1 MLNFRFFFLYIMTLF
16 FDVNVILVS
25 FLVSTTIAILVIFGN
40 LQPMYAKVSLTT
52 FKYLSNYQKQ

>member
-1 MLNFRFFFLYIMTLF
+1 MTLF